1 VSPSRLGHLS
11 ASIISPHGDRSCS
24 LETGHSRGE
33 RCDSLHWVENS
44 QGQRPEYISTIDPR
58 RHTVVDL
65 ATVRRIDTLESE
77 GVEFETP
84 EARRA
89 EEFIVIDLWE
99 DTHQQIMNSG

>member
-1 VSPSRLGHLS
+1 VSPTRLGHVS
-11 ASIISPHGDRSCS
+11 ASSISPRGDRSCS

-44 QGQRPEYISTIDPR
+44 RRPEYISTIDPR
-58 RHTVVDL
+58 RHATVDL
-65 ATVRRIDTLESE
+65 TAVRRIDALGESE

-89 EEFIVIDLWE
+89 EVI
-99 DTHQQIMNSG
+99 HSR